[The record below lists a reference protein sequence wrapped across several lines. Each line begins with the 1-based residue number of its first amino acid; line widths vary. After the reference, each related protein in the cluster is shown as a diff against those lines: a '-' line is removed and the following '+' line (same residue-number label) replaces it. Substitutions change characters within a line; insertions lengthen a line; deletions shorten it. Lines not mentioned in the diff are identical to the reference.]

1 MLKVN
6 FDTGNSYLAGSDPYR
21 DLEAVAD
28 RVVHVHAKDVGG
40 ILLDEVGKVTGTP
53 VGVACG
59 EGVIDWRRIIEILQR
74 HNYRGVLSV
83 ECGTVAQART
93 SFAHLHSLIQPSEA
107 LAR

>member
-1 MLKVN
+1 
-6 FDTGNSYLAGSDPYR
+6 
-21 DLEAVAD
+21 
-28 RVVHVHAKDVGG
+28 
-40 ILLDEVGKVTGTP
+40 VTGTP

-59 EGVIDWRRIIEILQR
+59 EGVIDWSRIVEILQR

-93 SFAHLHSLIQPSEA
+93 SFVHLNTLIQPAEA